1 MSSPL
6 EESKNEK
13 RLLSDEDEVKV
24 KSLFLESALLPM
36 IEAAYGSG
44 SILEM
49 AKEYDLFMALL
60 SLTETFAQKRELINL
75 LVDIGE
81 MYEPR

>member
-1 MSSPL
+1 M